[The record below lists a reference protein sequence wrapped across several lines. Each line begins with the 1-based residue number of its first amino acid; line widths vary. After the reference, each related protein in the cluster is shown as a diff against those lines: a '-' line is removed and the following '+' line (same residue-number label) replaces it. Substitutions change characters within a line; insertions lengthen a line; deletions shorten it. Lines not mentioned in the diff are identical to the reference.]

1 MSSSQVRHRTA
12 VVQMC
17 VCVCDICC
25 IVKGLERTAVVQK
38 CVICCVVKDHVL
50 ISSKNCAC
58 HMRDM
63 LGQSRS
69 SC

>member
-17 VCVCDICC
+17 ACVCDICC
-25 IVKGLERTAVVQK
+25 IVKGLESFTRTAVVQK

-50 ISSKNCAC
+50 ISSPSQELRMTYA
-58 HMRDM
+58 
-63 LGQSRS
+63 
-69 SC
+69 